1 MFSRKK
7 VRHTAYTMKS
17 GVTQHTPEIDNI
29 IAEIERVMEP
39 GDTWEGFSLEWDLFV
54 TSNNIVRVTP
64 ETDRTFIHST
74 LIEIKTKVEMG
85 LEIENILEG
94 LPARKRNVYQMVDLN
109 YLGDEIDWAKYQT
122 GWDIEI
128 NYANKRL
135 EVISLATK
143 INKPIVPVPAKE
155 PELNPLTQA
164 VNQEMAMKPLDDFD
178 DDFKSKIMALLGKES
193 NK

>member
-7 VRHTAYTMKS
+7 VRHTAYTMKG
-17 GVTQHTPEIDNI
+17 GVTQHTPEINSI
-29 IAEIERVMEP
+29 IAEIEKVMEP
-39 GDTWEGFSLEWDLFV
+39 GDKWEEFSLEWDLFV
-54 TSNNIVRVTP
+54 TPNNIVRVTP

-85 LEIENILEG
+85 LEIEKILEG

-109 YLGDEIDWAKYQT
+109 YLGDTIDWEKYQT

-128 NYANKRL
+128 NYASRRL

-143 INKPIVPVPAKE
+143 INKPVIPVPVSE
-155 PELNPLTQA
+155 PELKPLAEATK
-164 VNQEMAMKPLDDFD
+164 QEFDMKPLDEFD
-178 DDFKSKIMALLGKES
+178 DDFKSKIMALLSKE